1 MNCLKGHDIYICH
14 STIFD
19 KSTDF
24 SGRMEW
30 RVNIYTHKHT
40 RIAGGAAQRRSR
52 SMKKRIFCSIKIQF
66 KYFVCY
72 FFAVVL
78 CFVVMCSSVYYA
90 IRFELLIVV
99 RWVRNSMWCAQNIT
113 ILKKKK
119 IECEGTNRSV
129 RVAGEKGKWRWMFL
143 SFCAFFFFFIR
154 HESFGQP
161 FIECQRQK
169 VAPTISAHLFC
180 VFSSF
185 EWALVWAFAWLVTP
199 PVSRRTIR

>member
-1 MNCLKGHDIYICH
+1 
-14 STIFD
+14 
-19 KSTDF
+19 
-24 SGRMEW
+24 MESK
-30 RVNIYTHKHT
+30 YTHKHT
-40 RIAGGAAQRRSR
+40 RIAGGAAQRSSR

-143 SFCAFFFFFIR
+143 SFCAFFFFHHSTRIVRTTVYWMSEAKGGPYHQRTSILCFFFIR
-154 HESFGQP
+154 MGIGVSIRLISH
-161 FIECQRQK
+161 
-169 VAPTISAHLFC
+169 PT
-180 VFSSF
+180 
-185 EWALVWAFAWLVTP
+185 
-199 PVSRRTIR
+199 R

>member
-1 MNCLKGHDIYICH
+1 
-14 STIFD
+14 
-19 KSTDF
+19 
-24 SGRMEW
+24 MESK
-30 RVNIYTHKHT
+30 YTHKHT
-40 RIAGGAAQRRSR
+40 RIAGGAAQRSSR

-143 SFCAFFFFFIR
+143 SFCAFFFFS
-154 HESFGQP
+154 SFDTNRSDNRLLNVRGKRWP
-161 FIECQRQK
+161 L
-169 VAPTISAHLFC
+169 PSAHIYF
-180 VFSSF
+180 VFFLHSNGHWCEHS
-185 EWALVWAFAWLVTP
+185 LD
-199 PVSRRTIR
+199 